1 MAYDKKRLQTFR
13 ELERLSNPFRYLKG
27 GYSPYD
33 GAIYARYG
41 RFYATNGFVMACCE
55 WPELSHFGDGEWQE
69 ITRYV
74 DDDGLLLAEPE
85 SVSYFVKY
93 YRQLDSNHFDK
104 FYFVKGSPETFAFN
118 PKLMRD
124 ALKIFEINNINPIWS
139 ANGTFFMF
147 TGHNSDV
154 SIKVLM
160 MGCH

>member
-13 ELERLSNPFRYLKG
+13 ELERISKPFRYLKG
-27 GYSPYD
+27 GYNPYG

-55 WPELSHFGDGEWQE
+55 WPELSYYG
-69 ITRYV
+69 
-74 DDDGLLLAEPE
+74 DDDWKEIARYLDDEGLLLQEPE
-85 SVSYFVKY
+85 SESINLRDDTFE
-93 YRQLDSNHFDK
+93 R
-104 FYFVKGSPETFAFN
+104 FYFVQGSPETFAFN

-124 ALKIFEINNINPIWS
+124 ALKIFEINNIHPIWS
-139 ANGTFFMF
+139 ANGTSFMF